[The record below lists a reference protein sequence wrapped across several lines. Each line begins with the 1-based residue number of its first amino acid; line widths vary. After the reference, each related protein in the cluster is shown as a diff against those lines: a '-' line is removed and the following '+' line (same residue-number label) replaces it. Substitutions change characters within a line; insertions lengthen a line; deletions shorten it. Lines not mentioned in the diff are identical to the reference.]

1 MRQVSASNVEPFV
14 KCTASHV
21 LPQHQSYM
29 AKTESGTDN
38 HKLVGDAINNVIGGN
53 ARLRAALPGLADK
66 LPSLL
71 DGIGNP
77 NAEAAYVVDV
87 KARTS
92 VFLGHNIGRD
102 YAGKLGRELGDYEL
116 GVSLDVDGYTQNGA
130 VPWIR
135 DFKFGTY
142 HSWWQLYVQAMAIM
156 WLNNDWTEVDAGF
169 YFVDVRD
176 DDSVWVTENQETLYL
191 LDIEER
197 ADEIMAAFDK
207 ARRFEDLLTT
217 VTPIWPQRMPPS
229 ELPTVEGKWCQY
241 CGAFPHC
248 PSKWKLAKSLL
259 DMDVIG
265 SVAAMTLE
273 QCGAAWKKLGMI
285 EKNIIAKTKDALK
298 ERMRAEQGFPLEHG
312 KKLAVIQM
320 PGRASLDK
328 PAVVAL
334 LLSKGVTQEEIQ
346 ALTKQGAPYDQ
357 VREVL
362 ATKFRVEKTDV

>member
-66 LPSLL
+66 LPFLL
-71 DGIGNP
+71 DGINNP

-92 VFLGHNIGRD
+92 VFLGHDIGRD

-116 GVSLDVDGYTQNGA
+116 GVSLDVDGYTHNGA

-135 DFKFGTY
+135 DFKFGIY

-156 WLNNDWTEVDAGF
+156 WLSNDFTEVDAGF

-176 DDSVWVTENQETLYL
+176 DDVWVTEQVEVLYAI
-191 LDIEER
+191 DIDER
-197 ADEIMAAFDK
+197 ATEIMAAFDK
-207 ARRFEDLLTT
+207 ARDLEEQYGENT
-217 VTPIWPQRMPPS
+217 S
-229 ELPTVEGKWCQY
+229 EMPTVEGKWCQY

-259 DMDVIG
+259 EMDVIG

-273 QCGAAWKKLGMI
+273 QCGAAWKKLGVI
-285 EKNIIAKTKDALK
+285 EKNIIDKTKDALK
-298 ERMRAEQGFPLEHG
+298 VRMRSEGGFPLEHG
-312 KKLAVIQM
+312 KKLAVLQM

-334 LLSKGVTQEEIQ
+334 LLSKGVTQDEIQ

-357 VREVL
+357 VREVK
-362 ATKFRVEKTDV
+362 A